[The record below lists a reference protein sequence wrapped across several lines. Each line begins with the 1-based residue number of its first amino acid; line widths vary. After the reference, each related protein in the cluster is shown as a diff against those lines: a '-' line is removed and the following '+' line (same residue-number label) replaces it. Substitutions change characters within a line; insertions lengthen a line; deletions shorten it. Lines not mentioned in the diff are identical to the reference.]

1 MTTPG
6 GPAPA
11 NNAMGGSAVGGVP
24 IGTAGSPFASNNERW
39 SNNVQTEHPFNNF
52 VNRYTP
58 RLGQQIATT
67 SAQGVA
73 KQFPNVIERGDS
85 RDDYYNFRASV
96 TDGRGNIPGMGM
108 TVAGDNDIAYLRKK
122 GQDAIEAAFN
132 GYLLDQMVLN
142 TPEAQDYWQKNFPDV
157 FQEKIK
163 LVEDQLDIQA
173 KLAKIRILGPKTRE
187 DYMLLFAIQH
197 GYIAVPAG
205 PVFDPN
211 SLEKTDFHRGL
222 FNIKKWLLS
231 NDTANADRND
241 PLRLGGRS
249 AYPSVTEKADFL
261 RAGTTVNAGNWTS
274 PPARG
279 GPGGGLMGSTNRF

>member
-211 SLEKTDFHRGL
+211 SLEKTDFHRGGSSTSRSGSYPTTPPTPTET
-222 FNIKKWLLS
+222 ILS
-231 NDTANADRND
+231 DSEAD
-241 PLRLGGRS
+241 PLIH
-249 AYPSVTEKADFL
+249 PSQKK
-261 RAGTTVNAGNWTS
+261 RTS
-274 PPARG
+274 CGLEQLSTQAI
-279 GPGGGLMGSTNRF
+279 GPLPLLVEDPEEA